1 MGDPLYWHQCT
12 HGKTQSLIAIL
23 ICYFVFQETE
33 KEEGWARNYVKDKN
47 LLIAQLGPTGGKKGY
62 GTITGKYGNLAWQV
76 LKERRDQKIS
86 LIFGQKS
93 SDTRRK
99 FLYFANVDLLTKY
112 NNFF

>member
-1 MGDPLYWHQCT
+1 MKL
-12 HGKTQSLIAIL
+12 KTSKFKVLPFWSQQSLITIL

-99 FLYFANVDLLTKY
+99 FLYFAKY

>member
-1 MGDPLYWHQCT
+1 MIT
-12 HGKTQSLIAIL
+12 IL

-62 GTITGKYGNLAWQV
+62 GTITGKYGNLACQV
-76 LKERRDQKIS
+76 LKEKGSKNR
-86 LIFGQKS
+86 S

-99 FLYFANVDLLTKY
+99 FLYFANADLLTKY
-112 NNFF
+112 SNFF